1 MIQPN
6 QPPENY
12 YTDLQALQA
21 IDFTLVELTLY
32 LDTHPNDLDA
42 LRQFNSTAQKSEE
55 LRISFEKKYGPLRQ
69 FGHSYSSYPW
79 QWSKPP
85 WPWQV

>member
-1 MIQPN
+1 MAKEN
-6 QPPENY
+6 KLPESY

-21 IDFTLVELTLY
+21 VDFTLVELTLY
-32 LDTHPNDLDA
+32 LDTHPDDLEA
-42 LRQFNSTAQKSEE
+42 LKQFNSAAKKSAE
-55 LRISFEKKYGPLRQ
+55 LRAAFEARYGPLRE

-79 QWSKPP
+79 QWSKAP